1 VTPVKMSRRRMEA
14 GINNSSSFSL
24 RECMMECNSSAQ
36 VVQTSHPQQHST
48 PSGNSGAPISFSLPM
63 QVDGK
68 PPTPSAPSTL
78 SFKLNIPAGN
88 TREATNHQVSQPKH
102 AFGMPLN
109 ALKRNGL
116 ANPEL
121 MRLTAQSDDLR
132 TRLKTATERSMFLE
146 AQLQRIQK
154 IAVKERSDFAKQ
166 LGLARTEIG
175 TLKESENTMK
185 GSIMQLKQAIEKKM
199 SFEAAVKCSMENKQ
213 VAEAQA
219 KVDDLSCKQTELMTH
234 LHQLRMRCNEVES
247 ASDAANKSLGQIEA
261 TKQASVEENASIIM
275 QGAFQKQRVHKIK
288 SEIKALEAPK
298 QASIEENA
306 SIIMQSA
313 FQKQRVYKIKSEI
326 KALEASKQASPTSQ
340 APHLQVLGDE
350 APDIGLLL
358 FPTDTSFRMVDELS
372 CSANGLPYHFNLDAP
387 ISLTGNDTQLINS
400 SETQNATTETMLAA
414 IVGDLKAYLADA
426 SSENDKRGL
435 NRGLQTGAANL

>member
-1 VTPVKMSRRRMEA
+1 
-14 GINNSSSFSL
+14 
-24 RECMMECNSSAQ
+24 
-36 VVQTSHPQQHST
+36 
-48 PSGNSGAPISFSLPM
+48 M

-68 PPTPSAPSTL
+68 PSTPSAPSTL

-88 TREATNHQVSQPKH
+88 TRETTNHHLKTKPPQH

-199 SFEAAVKCSMENKQ
+199 SFETAVKCSMENKQ

-247 ASDAANKSLGQIEA
+247 EKDAANKSLCLIET
-261 TKQASVEENASIIM
+261 TKQASVKENASIIM

-298 QASIEENA
+298 QASMEENA

-326 KALEASKQASPTSQ
+326 KALEASRQASPTSKTESI
-340 APHLQVLGDE
+340 ASHLQVLGDE

-372 CSANGLPYHFNLDAP
+372 SSANGLPYHFNLDAP

-400 SETQNATTETMLAA
+400 SQTQNATTETMLAA

-435 NRGLQTGAANL
+435 NRRNLVEVGAANP